1 MHEYTLRIPGATTRI
16 NLPLRGFVR
25 RFNVSSLEEFSF
37 YRKRQ
42 YSHNETDALKLRG
55 NRERNFDGAVSSSLK
70 TTFFL
75 SVNSLFF
82 IDQAENISLM
92 IYFTSMW

>member
-1 MHEYTLRIPGATTRI
+1 M
-16 NLPLRGFVR
+16 R

-55 NRERNFDGAVSSSLK
+55 NRERNFDGAVSSSFK

-75 SVNSLFF
+75 SVNSFFFDTSSGKNFADGLF
-82 IDQAENISLM
+82 
-92 IYFTSMW
+92 YFNE